1 MIVCNVGYSKLL
13 YILYFVK
20 YVYVI
25 KVYVK
30 DGFFIDVVE
39 R

>member
-1 MIVCNVGYSKLL
+1 MFVCNVGYSKLL

-25 KVYVK
+25 KLK